1 MLDRPDAH
9 LPVLL
14 VDDEESL
21 CGLMSLTLR
30 NAGIRNVQSISDS
43 RKVIPFLEE
52 HGAALVLL
60 DLFMPHLSGQELLGL
75 IRHDHP
81 EIQVVVVSGSNELKL
96 AVECMK
102 LGAIDYLSK
111 PLESNRL
118 IACVNNALMI
128 STMKGEL
135 SFLKKQLLEDFP
147 DNPEAFAE
155 IKTRSNKML
164 ALFKYVEVIARST
177 LPILI
182 TGETGVGKEL
192 MARAVYRLSGVGG
205 EFVSVNAAGLDDA
218 TFSDTLFGHKKGAF
232 TGADQTREGMVAI
245 AAGGTLFL
253 DEIGDMEERSQIKL
267 LRLLQ
272 EGEYY
277 PVGSDTLKKTTA
289 RIVAATNHDLS
300 NRVAQQKFRRDLLYR
315 LSIHNIHIPSLHER
329 PEDISLL
336 LDHFLDEAARTY
348 ARPKPAVAVSAL
360 SHLLGWSFP
369 GNVRE
374 LKSMVFDALARHDGG
389 ELTARNFGGYVE
401 EPKHPSVPGEV
412 LANCPVDRCL
422 DMMFGHFPTIHEAEI
437 YLIDEALRRAS
448 GNLNLAAAMLG
459 ITRQTI
465 TNRKKANV
473 NSARFGK
480 SDIPPMGNLFERQDY
495 EPF

>member
-21 CGLMSLTLR
+21 CGMMSLTLSK
-30 NAGIRNVQSISDS
+30 AGIKNVQSINDS
-43 RKVIPFLEE
+43 RKVMPFLEK

-60 DLFMPHLSGQELLGL
+60 DMFMPHLSGKDLLGF
-75 IRHDHP
+75 IRHEYPD
-81 EIQVVVVSGSNELKL
+81 IQVVVVSGANELKL

-102 LGAIDYLSK
+102 LGAADYLSK
-111 PLESNRL
+111 PVESNRL
-118 IACVNNALMI
+118 VACVNNALVI
-128 STMKGEL
+128 NSMKGEL
-135 SFLKKQLLEDFP
+135 RYLKKQLLEDSLGNP
-147 DNPEAFAE
+147 DAFGE
-155 IKTRSNKML
+155 IKTRSSKMI
-164 ALFKYVEVIARST
+164 ALFKYAEVISRSP
-177 LPILI
+177 LPTLI

-192 MARAVYRLSGVGG
+192 MARAVHRLSGVGG
-205 EFVSVNAAGLDDA
+205 EFVSVNVAGLDDA

-232 TGADQTREGMVAI
+232 TGAEQTREGMVAL

-289 RIVAATNHDLS
+289 RIVTATNLVLS
-300 NRVAQQKFRRDLLYR
+300 DRVAQQQFRRDLLYR
-315 LSIHNIHIPSLHER
+315 LSIHNIHIPPLRDR

-336 LDHFLDEAARTY
+336 LDNFLDEAALTY
-348 ARPKPAVAVSAL
+348 GKPKPAIAVSAL
-360 SHLLGWSFP
+360 SYLLGWSFP

-374 LKSMVFDALARHDGG
+374 LKSMVFDAVARHEGG
-389 ELTARNFGGYVE
+389 ELTARSFGGYLE
-401 EPKHPSVPGEV
+401 EAQHLPIAGEASDNGTVKHG
-412 LANCPVDRCL
+412 L
-422 DMMFGHFPTIHEAEI
+422 DILFGRFPTIHEAET

-465 TNRKKANV
+465 TNRKKANGT
-473 NSARFGK
+473 SAKPRK
-480 SDIPPMGNLFERQDY
+480 NDISPMGNLFDS
-495 EPF
+495 